1 MAQTTRLKARA
12 VSAGT
17 GVQPWQRTL
26 YTMWF
31 AQLMSIVGFS
41 FVMPF
46 LPFYIR
52 ELGNLKETQVPLWSG
67 LTYSLAPLMLCV
79 FAPIWGSVAD
89 RYGRKMMVERAMF
102 GGGTV
107 MLIMAQVHSLYAF
120 LALRLLQGALA
131 GTVVASTTLVC
142 SITPKH
148 RLGYSLGM
156 MQMAVVSG
164 SFLGPWL
171 GGVMANEW
179 GYRIPFFASG
189 IMLIAAGV
197 AVLLLVQENFTP
209 PEHCENGNH
218 GMRQA
223 FGGRGL
229 LALLSVFFFISFSA
243 SFVAPIFPLFVEKLA
258 DGVHVAGTVGLLMG
272 VTGLAAG
279 ISTVIVGR
287 LSDRLGHKRTL
298 VATTFLSGLLSIPHA
313 LVYSV
318 GALFGL
324 RIGLG
329 LAAGGTSP
337 SINSIIGHSVSP
349 DMYGRSYG
357 ISQSA
362 SSLGM
367 AIGPVAGGL
376 ITTVLGLR
384 WPFVVMGIMLLVCSG
399 LVAAFVRNGSN
410 GE

>member
-1 MAQTTRLKARA
+1 MHMR
-12 VSAGT
+12 VE
-17 GVQPWQRTL
+17 PWQRTL

-46 LPFYIR
+46 LPFFIR
-52 ELGNLKETQVPLWSG
+52 ELGNLNETQVPLWSG
-67 LTYSLAPLMLCV
+67 LTYALSPLMLCI
-79 FAPIWGSVAD
+79 FSPIWGSLAD
-89 RYGRKMMVERAMF
+89 RHGRKLMVERAMF
-102 GGGTV
+102 GAGAV

-120 LALRLLQGALA
+120 LALRMLQGCLA

-142 SITPKH
+142 SITPRQ

-171 GGVMANEW
+171 GGLMANEW
-179 GYRIPFFASG
+179 GYRIPFLAAG
-189 IMLIAAGV
+189 MMLIAAGV
-197 AVLLLVQENFTP
+197 GVLLFVQENFTP
-209 PEHCENGNH
+209 PEYCENGNH

-223 FGGRGL
+223 FGGKGL

-258 DGVHVAGTVGLLMG
+258 ADVRVAGIVGLLMG
-272 VTGLAAG
+272 ITGLAAG
-279 ISTVIVGR
+279 VSTVVVGR

-298 VATTFLSGLLSIPHA
+298 VATTFFSGLLSLPHA
-313 LVYSV
+313 LVHSV
-318 GALFGL
+318 AQLFGL

-337 SINSIIGHSVSP
+337 SINSIIGSSVSS

-367 AIGPVAGGL
+367 AIGPLVGGL
-376 ITTVLGLR
+376 VTAALGLR
-384 WPFVVMGIMLLVCSG
+384 WPFVIMGAMLMISSAM
-399 LVAAFVRNGSN
+399 VAAFVRPANGV
-410 GE
+410 E